1 MPYKTNVFI
10 LICAA
15 LLDLILGDPYW
26 FPHPVKLIGK
36 IISIEEKTARKIASS
51 KTGLKMCGFFIAAIN
66 VTASF
71 CITFFLLS
79 FLKEYKIIHFCF
91 SVWLCYTCI
100 AARCL
105 HKEAGKVRRALNINL
120 TAARKSLSNI
130 VGRDTQHLSE
140 EGILRAC
147 VETVAENSG
156 DGVIAP
162 LFFMMLFG
170 AAGGI
175 AYKAVNTMDSM
186 LGYNNEK
193 YSALGF
199 FPAKLDDIANYI
211 PARLCVTLMLLGS
224 VFCFGQHF
232 NLKNGFTVWHHDCRK
247 HASPN
252 SGHPES
258 AAAGLLGV
266 TLGGPNYYS
275 GILEQKPYI
284 GVALKKIERTDIT
297 RSIVLMYSAEFFLF
311 IFYLIFAYLNYITV

>member
-1 MPYKTNVFI
+1 MPYKTNLLI
-10 LICAA
+10 LMCAA

-26 FPHPVKLIGK
+26 FPHPVKFIGK
-36 IISIEEKTARKIASS
+36 IISIEEKIARKIAGS
-51 KTGLKMCGFFIAAIN
+51 KTGLKICGFFIAAIN
-66 VTASF
+66 VGTSF
-71 CITFFLLS
+71 CFTFFLLN
-79 FLKEYKIIHFCF
+79 FLKDHKIIHFCV
-91 SVWLCYTCI
+91 SVWICYTCI

-105 HKEAGKVRRALNINL
+105 HKEAGKVLKSLKINL
-120 TAARKSLSNI
+120 ETARKSLSNI
-130 VGRDTQHLSE
+130 VGRDTQNLSE
-140 EGILRAC
+140 EGVVRAC

-186 LGYNNEK
+186 LGYKNEK

-199 FPAKLDDIANYI
+199 FPAKLDDIVNYI
-211 PARLCVTLMLLGS
+211 PARLCAALMLLGS

-232 NLKNGFTVWHHDCRK
+232 NLKNGFTVWRRDCRK

-258 AAAGLLGV
+258 SAAGLLCIR
-266 TLGGPNYYS
+266 LGGPNYYG

-284 GVALKKIERTDIT
+284 GDALKKIERTDIT
-297 RSIVLMYSAEFFLF
+297 RSIILMYSAEFFLF
-311 IFYLIFAYLNYITV
+311 VFYFILAYANYITA